1 MKRQIGLIGVGLMGH
16 GIARNVLKH
25 GYPLTVVEHPG
36 NQPLDE
42 LLRGGVRTVRTAR
55 ELADQADVVILCV
68 TGSPEVEAVLT
79 GDDGVLAGLK
89 NNAIVVDC
97 STAVPESTV
106 RMARLVETAGGRFA
120 DAPMTRGAREAHE
133 GRLNLLVGA
142 APALFE
148 EIRPVLACFAEN
160 ITRVGDVGAGHSMKL
175 LHNYV
180 SLGTIA
186 LLSEAVAC
194 AKRAGVDVAVLAD
207 VLANGGGGGAALNRL
222 RLFLESG
229 DASALPFHMANAL
242 KDLSYYSEMAD
253 GVDAA
258 HAIAAAVT
266 DTYRDAVAGAGAHC
280 PVLKLSDVL
289 MAAHTHDARAS
300 S

>member
-42 LLRGGVRTVRTAR
+42 LLRAGVRTVKTAR
-55 ELADQADVVILCV
+55 ELALQADVVILCV

-79 GDDGVLAGLK
+79 GEQGVLAGLK
-89 NNAIVVDC
+89 DNAIVVDC

-106 RMARLVETAGGRFA
+106 RMARRVEAAGGRLV

-142 APALFE
+142 TPAVFD

-160 ITRVGDVGAGHSMKL
+160 ITRVGELGAGHSMKL
-175 LHNYV
+175 LHNFV

-194 AKRAGVDVAVLAD
+194 AKRAGVDTAVLAD
-207 VLANGGGGGAALNRL
+207 VLANGGGGGVALNRL
-222 RLFLESG
+222 RPFLETG
-229 DASALPFHMANAL
+229 DTSSLPFHMANAF
-242 KDLSYYSEMAD
+242 KDLSYYSTMAE
-253 GVDAA
+253 GAEAA
-258 HAIAAAVT
+258 HAIASAVT
-266 DTYRDAVAGAGAHC
+266 HTYRDAVASAGAHC

-289 MAAHTHDARAS
+289 GATGVAGEGEAR
-300 S
+300 